1 MIKELSWY
9 IESGRFTDIVKELE
23 EKAGAYASALSSGSA
38 DIQEREEEFR
48 ALCRWHMKRSGWR
61 ANEAETFD
69 AMTELFD
76 GSEINRKA
84 LDKFEKEVVKAHMY
98 QKYLWEFMGT
108 TGSMTVISKTAMK
121 RDGFDHSKYLPIEY
135 KRNNPPKSPLSPTL
149 KRTPGSVPIYCYLD
163 GSVSSEY
170 DKEKAEVQF
179 DILKDKSGFDWSGS
193 GWDPNYEVKKNGWH
207 GAYDKDGVWT
217 FVRSSDT
224 DNAPPSQVAVA
235 ESIPSVEL
243 IRDEEGILLYDP
255 GKSLLSM
262 ALRVWL
268 LDDGSVYGA
277 ERTDPRRTAG
287 LIRSALGKMG
297 AKKITAVC
305 AETGKKEAD
314 APNAV
319 QTMAEYRRVLG
330 DILSP
335 DARLKGA
342 EEAEDGRSK
351 FLANTQMKAE
361 TCAGTELFRLI
372 QAVTKSG
379 ATGDAVVQA
388 IRSEAVRVPLSL
400 YNAADRKAVGLTEA
414 DEELILSY
422 NVPEEKRALF
432 SVTAANLL
440 KKERLLATGGI
451 SRKDILDM
459 AHSYTVRG
467 TNSEKTVSV
476 ETTFARL
483 CTGTADSEL
492 PCEDVGEEIRAQL
505 EAACVA
511 IPKQE
516 TAEKQ
521 RAADAAVSAVARN
534 FAAVRMSTGM
544 TPEEAIN
551 AAVKIVGG
559 KTKESSTPPLGRIE
573 YVTPGMAGRD
583 DGQRRIFM
591 DIPLKSLVREAAKT
605 PPQTKEAT
613 IQAVMAN
620 ARIPRKTYNLF
631 SEMER
636 NAWYKTKS
644 FRGSGLSAEQAEW
657 LVAEER
663 ERRHIAELGAEA
675 SVATLSEETELD
687 ERHGF
692 PQKQALNGT
701 AAVKIVP
708 ATVRIGAEEAAA
720 ELNRGLRDLTKQ
732 AAGAIPSATES
743 GGRTFDLF
751 SENERAEFYKT
762 EEFQESGLSE
772 QEANDFVLAYG
783 KRDGLTAASRA
794 LLVDAA
800 LFGNAV
806 RHAKDEGKPASFADI
821 AAASV
826 AQEVAV
832 RTFDLLSEAGREE
845 FYKTEEYI
853 ASGIGRTEI
862 EEAVKEYVRAERGD
876 SEQRERFVIDAGAFA
891 RTAKETGAGGVHS
904 SPQALRTILERSVI
918 EKAGVFAEPFRAW
931 SPESNGVN
939 APKPTAAVR
948 AENAVR
954 AREAILAKRNAAN
967 REERKEEMPPARG
980 MVERQTFGGTGQ
992 DGRGQDSIFQVRK
1005 DTGTG
1010 GDFLSHAQGHTD
1022 TDGNPFTAND
1032 IMPSQ
1037 TEIHSRQTTERK
1049 DEWKFAHSDR
1059 QDFGTS
1065 GNFSSE
1071 TGRTHERAEISLP
1084 ESVGTQEQSEIPPRQ
1099 PIEPADLQ
1107 NAYGFQSQQNAETR
1121 RNAAPRTRRNDMA
1134 DSNLASEKRDDT
1146 REGFHDIIEGKG
1158 SANREMKTTPPGAQT
1173 EEEARL
1179 ERMNAA
1185 YERDRAALAKTDP
1198 AFSRGM
1204 FRDIGHAEG
1213 SDELTSH
1220 AFQHIASKLADAKKE
1235 RIKDQKRLHDE

>member
-217 FVRSSDT
+217 FVRSSDP

-467 TNSEKTVSV
+467 TNPEKTVSV

-483 CTGTADSEL
+483 CTGMADSEL
-492 PCEDVGEEIRAQL
+492 SCEDVGEEVRAQL
-505 EAACVA
+505 EVACAA

-521 RAADAAVSAVARN
+521 RAADAAVSAVTRN

-591 DIPLKSLVREAAKT
+591 DIPLNRLVQEAAAT

-620 ARIPRKTYNLF
+620 VRIPR
-631 SEMER
+631 
-636 NAWYKTKS
+636 
-644 FRGSGLSAEQAEW
+644 
-657 LVAEER
+657 
-663 ERRHIAELGAEA
+663 
-675 SVATLSEETELD
+675 
-687 ERHGF
+687 
-692 PQKQALNGT
+692 
-701 AAVKIVP
+701 
-708 ATVRIGAEEAAA
+708 
-720 ELNRGLRDLTKQ
+720 
-732 AAGAIPSATES
+732 
-743 GGRTFDLF
+743 
-751 SENERAEFYKT
+751 
-762 EEFQESGLSE
+762 
-772 QEANDFVLAYG
+772 
-783 KRDGLTAASRA
+783 
-794 LLVDAA
+794 
-800 LFGNAV
+800 
-806 RHAKDEGKPASFADI
+806 
-821 AAASV
+821 
-826 AQEVAV
+826 
-832 RTFDLLSEAGREE
+832 
-845 FYKTEEYI
+845 
-853 ASGIGRTEI
+853 
-862 EEAVKEYVRAERGD
+862 
-876 SEQRERFVIDAGAFA
+876 
-891 RTAKETGAGGVHS
+891 
-904 SPQALRTILERSVI
+904 
-918 EKAGVFAEPFRAW
+918 
-931 SPESNGVN
+931 
-939 APKPTAAVR
+939 
-948 AENAVR
+948 
-954 AREAILAKRNAAN
+954 
-967 REERKEEMPPARG
+967 
-980 MVERQTFGGTGQ
+980 
-992 DGRGQDSIFQVRK
+992 
-1005 DTGTG
+1005 
-1010 GDFLSHAQGHTD
+1010 
-1022 TDGNPFTAND
+1022 
-1032 IMPSQ
+1032 
-1037 TEIHSRQTTERK
+1037 
-1049 DEWKFAHSDR
+1049 
-1059 QDFGTS
+1059 
-1065 GNFSSE
+1065 
-1071 TGRTHERAEISLP
+1071 
-1084 ESVGTQEQSEIPPRQ
+1084 
-1099 PIEPADLQ
+1099 
-1107 NAYGFQSQQNAETR
+1107 
-1121 RNAAPRTRRNDMA
+1121 
-1134 DSNLASEKRDDT
+1134 
-1146 REGFHDIIEGKG
+1146 
-1158 SANREMKTTPPGAQT
+1158 
-1173 EEEARL
+1173 
-1179 ERMNAA
+1179 
-1185 YERDRAALAKTDP
+1185 
-1198 AFSRGM
+1198 
-1204 FRDIGHAEG
+1204 
-1213 SDELTSH
+1213 
-1220 AFQHIASKLADAKKE
+1220 
-1235 RIKDQKRLHDE
+1235 

>member
-1 MIKELSWY
+1 MIRELAWY

-23 EKAGAYASALSSGSA
+23 EKAGAYAFALSSGSA

-61 ANEAETFD
+61 ADEAETFD
-69 AMTELFD
+69 AMSELFD

-84 LDKFEKEVVKAHMY
+84 LDRFEKEIIKAHMY
-98 QKYLWEFMGT
+98 QKHLWEFMGT

-149 KRTPGSVPIYCYLD
+149 KRTPHAVPIYQYLD
-163 GSVSSEY
+163 GSISSEY
-170 DKEKAEVQF
+170 DKGKAGVQF

-207 GAYDKDGVWT
+207 GEYDSNGVWT
-217 FVRSSDT
+217 FVRSDDST
-224 DNAPPSQVAVA
+224 TATPLQAAVV
-235 ESIPSVEL
+235 ESVPTLEL
-243 IRDEEGILLYDP
+243 IQDEEGILLYDP

-277 ERTDPRRTAG
+277 ERTDPLRTAE

-305 AETGKKEAD
+305 AETGKKEAY

-335 DARLKGA
+335 DARLKGV

-372 QAVTKSG
+372 QAVIKSG

-388 IRSEAVRVPLSL
+388 IRSEAVCVPLSL
-400 YNAADRKAVGLTEA
+400 YNAADRKVIGLTEA

-432 SVTAANLL
+432 SATALGLL

-467 TNSEKTVSV
+467 TNPEKTVSI

-483 CTGTADSEL
+483 CMGADGEL
-492 PCEDVGEEIRAQL
+492 PCEDVGEEVRAQL
-505 EAACVA
+505 EVAHAAV
-511 IPKQE
+511 PKQE

-521 RAADAAVSAVARN
+521 RAADAAVSAVART

-559 KTKESSTPPLGRIE
+559 KTKESSTPPQGRIE

-591 DIPLKSLVREAAKT
+591 DIPLNRLVQEAAKT
-605 PPQTKEAT
+605 PPQTREAT

-620 ARIPRKTYNLF
+620 VKIPKKTYNLF
-631 SEMER
+631 SETER
-636 NAWYKTKS
+636 NAWYKTKP
-644 FRGSGLSAEQAEW
+644 FRDSGLSAEQVEW
-657 LVAEER
+657 LVAEKR
-663 ERRHIAELGAEA
+663 ERRHAAELGAEA
-675 SVATLSEETELD
+675 FVATLSEETELD

-692 PQKQALNGT
+692 PLKQDLKGT
-701 AAVKIVP
+701 VSVKIVP
-708 ATVRIGAEEAAA
+708 ATVRICAEEAAA
-720 ELNRGLRDLTKQ
+720 ELNRDLRDFTKQ
-732 AAGAIPSATES
+732 TAEAIPSATES
-743 GGRTFDLF
+743 GGRTYNLLLEDD
-751 SENERAEFYKT
+751 RAEFYKT
-762 EEFQESGLSE
+762 EEFQESGLS
-772 QEANDFVLAYG
+772 
-783 KRDGLTAASRA
+783 AASRA

-800 LFGNAV
+800 LFGRAV
-806 RHAKDEGKPASFADI
+806 RHAKDEGNTVSFADI

-826 AQEVAV
+826 AQEAAGGAY
-832 RTFDLLSEAGREE
+832 DLLSEAGREE
-845 FYKTEEYI
+845 FCKTEEYTT
-853 ASGIGRTEI
+853 SGIGRTEI
-862 EEAVKEYVRAERGD
+862 EEAVKEYVKAERGN
-876 SEQRERFVIDAGAFA
+876 SEQRERLVIDAGAFA
-891 RTAKETGAGGVHS
+891 RAVKEKGAGGVHS

-918 EKAGVFAEPFRAW
+918 EETGVFAEPFRAW
-931 SPESNGVN
+931 SPESDG
-939 APKPTAAVR
+939 ASSPKPIAAVR

-967 REERKEEMPPARG
+967 RKERKEAMPLAHG
-980 MVERQTFGGTGQ
+980 IAESQTHDGTGQ
-992 DGRGQDSIFQVRK
+992 EGSRQDSTSQVRK
-1005 DTGTG
+1005 DAETG
-1010 GDFLSHAQGHTD
+1010 GDSLPKFDKMVEQTGIHSRQMAEQWSERKSSQADWQDAGADENLSSEFGMA
-1022 TDGNPFTAND
+1022 
-1032 IMPSQ
+1032 SSR
-1037 TEIHSRQTTERK
+1037 TEIHSRQTAERK
-1049 DEWKFAHSDR
+1049 DERKSAHSDR

-1065 GNFSSE
+1065 GNSSPE
-1071 TGRTHERAEISLP
+1071 AAGTHERAEISLP
-1084 ESVGTQEQSEIPPRQ
+1084 ETGGTQEQSEIFPRQ
-1099 PIEPADLQ
+1099 PTEPADFQ
-1107 NAYGFQSQQNAETR
+1107 NAYRFQSQQNAETYK
-1121 RNAAPRTRRNDMA
+1121 NSAPRTRQDVMTNENTA
-1134 DSNLASEKRDDT
+1134 VEKRAGAPKT
-1146 REGFHDIIEGKG
+1146 NRDIL
-1158 SANREMKTTPPGAQT
+1158 T
-1173 EEEARL
+1173 EEEREGRDADTRRVERL
-1179 ERMNAA
+1179 NAA
-1185 YERDRAALAKTDP
+1185 YERDRAVLAKTDP
-1198 AFSRGM
+1198 AFSRGT

-1213 SDELTSH
+1213 GNGKDGH
-1220 AFQHIASKLADAKKE
+1220 ALRKILSIEKTNLMVDLEREKEMDKKE
-1235 RIKDQKRLHDE
+1235 